1 MIRRRPRRV
10 NKCKLYTRWYKCA
23 QRRGAISVG
32 LGGIR
37 GNMVTFNPSAL
48 GSGGLLPYQPSVQ
61 ILKPEVFCNPPT
73 PSSGGGIVIG
83 IGVANS
89 LAHYF
94 SFNTLKSY
102 AKYLRCPP
110 RPSTTP
116 ITPHG
121 GGSTAQFCT
130 LYTQAFQ
137 CLIQKGWLTS
147 ISFPNGLFTPPTG
160 NPRQFTVPEAWCS
173 EMARGVHK
181 QRHQQMML
189 ELGSIRQWCKMGG
202 QPSHGAPV
210 LGCEDPNAL
219 NYYRGVTP
227 SGSGCDGNGGTQCC
241 VMPTSAPPRAKMR
254 GARGGNWTVRPDGTK
269 IDRRGRPI
277 TKATHHIVGGT
288 CYGCGDC
295 GGVDGEDCLDC
306 DHGTE
311 KCLSGAS
318 VVALKHQAQMRKGR
332 GGSIG
337 RGLSQSNMRAR
348 YGGGFRG

>member
-1 MIRRRPRRV
+1 MIRRRPRRI

-23 QRRGAISVG
+23 QRRGAISPPN
-32 LGGIR
+32 LGGIM

-48 GSGGLLPYQPSVQ
+48 GVRGLPYQPSVQ

-73 PSSGGGIVIG
+73 PSGGGGIVIG

-102 AKYLRCPP
+102 AKDLRCPP
-110 RPSTTP
+110 PVATP
-116 ITPHG
+116 PNTPPP
-121 GGSTAQFCT
+121 TPPPAQLCT

-173 EMARGVHK
+173 EMSGGVTK
-181 QRHQQMML
+181 LRRHQMML
-189 ELGSIRQWCKMGG
+189 ELGSIRQWCQTGG

-241 VMPTSAPPRAKMR
+241 VMPTSAPPRARLTR
-254 GARGGNWTVRPDGTK
+254 GSGVGCIECSMDNPCSDGSRYECRNGCCITIIARG
-269 IDRRGRPI
+269 
-277 TKATHHIVGGT
+277 
-288 CYGCGDC
+288 
-295 GGVDGEDCLDC
+295 
-306 DHGTE
+306 
-311 KCLSGAS
+311 
-318 VVALKHQAQMRKGR
+318 
-332 GGSIG
+332 IG
-337 RGLSQSNMRAR
+337 RGLSQSNIKAK
-348 YGGGFRG
+348 YGRGFRG